1 MLTKTPVSHLKRPC
15 VHLVLM
21 CIPFTALYFRQ
32 ITVISAFRCVS
43 VDISHRYFASCN
55 IAVLQLLL
63 LDHCYTNNY
72 YSHHS
77 LSHSLT
83 RPIMSTLK
91 IIVVTG
97 GNKGIGKALCE
108 KLLSGYSETF
118 VYLCSRDVT
127 RGNAAVASIVEN
139 LGGAEAV
146 AKRIECLE
154 MVSMSVALQDQ

>member
-1 MLTKTPVSHLKRPC
+1 
-15 VHLVLM
+15 
-21 CIPFTALYFRQ
+21 
-32 ITVISAFRCVS
+32 
-43 VDISHRYFASCN
+43 
-55 IAVLQLLL
+55 
-63 LDHCYTNNY
+63 
-72 YSHHS
+72 
-77 LSHSLT
+77 
-83 RPIMSTLK
+83 MSTLK

-154 MVSMSVALQDQ
+154 MVSMSIALQDQ